1 LAVGDRVVVLGSP
14 PTSMPWGPSVLR
26 LKFFAEVL

>member
-1 LAVGDRVVVLGSP
+1 LGVYTADSWHP
-14 PTSMPWGPSVLR
+14 ASVLR